1 MYIYIY
7 MYRYTPVIISRKFRI
22 KQTWRLA
29 KAMAEMKS
37 DTEQT
42 LKLEWLHKV
51 NFECEL
57 NS

>member
-1 MYIYIY
+1 

-42 LKLEWLHKV
+42 MKLE
-51 NFECEL
+51 
-57 NS
+57 